1 MRQFSSPRVE
11 GLEFTMYDDGSGSA
25 EYKGK
30 KVGSVDLQTKEIK
43 LEGDT
48 WTPYPYES
56 RLLDIF
62 IEQAERYAI
71 NSLNAEKQFA
81 AEVVAIDD
89 PLLSFGD
96 KVIISLDNIREDDVF
111 DYIERSDLLSRTMY
125 SSITELMY
133 NTVDYNTGLSEDNP
147 TLNINIVSGMDNEPK
162 LYIIF
167 NDGLSCPTAEVPL
180 SEKERTE
187 INAFIKRE
195 LGCSANEY
203 IEKSILREL
212 SDEKKFE
219 KLLREVPHDE
229 TTAFWREVS
238 KLDEYNDKSAAKKRY
253 DGLVLNLVKSAK
265 LNKAAAAELLLTSD
279 MITIAELSPY
289 FEEDK
294 KAAIKLD
301 ETTAEFLI
309 NKTPELKQAFE
320 DKGYDNWK
328 DFFTANRGEAFIEA
342 NDVSDIG
349 ITVVINDNKEYPIPL
364 SAAEKNTLRDRFDEE
379 VRRRNKEDMEDK
391 DGDHI
396 PDRIDSSYSSEGY
409 RTQNDVDSNVTKQ
422 EDYRRAL
429 VTSDEYNEL
438 KAKGFECQKAKVV
451 AGDGRIPIRFKA
463 AEKESFEKIVNSL
476 GGKNGGIHI

>member
-1 MRQFSSPRVE
+1 MRQFSSPRVD

-56 RLLDIF
+56 RLLDMF

-71 NSLNAEKQFA
+71 NNLNAEKQFA

-125 SSITELMY
+125 SSVTELMY
-133 NTVDYNTGLSEDNP
+133 NTVDYNTGLSEDSP

-195 LGCSANEY
+195 LGCSASEY

-238 KLDEYNDKSAAKKRY
+238 KLDEYNDKSAAKKHY

-289 FEEDK
+289 F
-294 KAAIKLD
+294 
-301 ETTAEFLI
+301 
-309 NKTPELKQAFE
+309 
-320 DKGYDNWK
+320 
-328 DFFTANRGEAFIEA
+328 
-342 NDVSDIG
+342 
-349 ITVVINDNKEYPIPL
+349 L
-364 SAAEKNTLRDRFDEE
+364 S
-379 VRRRNKEDMEDK
+379 
-391 DGDHI
+391 
-396 PDRIDSSYSSEGY
+396 
-409 RTQNDVDSNVTKQ
+409 
-422 EDYRRAL
+422 
-429 VTSDEYNEL
+429 
-438 KAKGFECQKAKVV
+438 
-451 AGDGRIPIRFKA
+451 
-463 AEKESFEKIVNSL
+463 
-476 GGKNGGIHI
+476 